1 MNTETYDDIF
11 SAALSLSPSSKV
23 MLAEH
28 LLKSLDNDKQEEIEK
43 IWSEEAEKRVEQ
55 IEQGEIK
62 TINKDEVFQQLNLK
76 RK

>member
-1 MNTETYDDIF
+1 M
-11 SAALSLSPSSKV
+11 V
-23 MLAEH
+23 QR
-28 LLKSLDNDKQEEIEK
+28 QEEIEK

-62 TINKDEVFQQLNLK
+62 TISKDEVFQQLNLK